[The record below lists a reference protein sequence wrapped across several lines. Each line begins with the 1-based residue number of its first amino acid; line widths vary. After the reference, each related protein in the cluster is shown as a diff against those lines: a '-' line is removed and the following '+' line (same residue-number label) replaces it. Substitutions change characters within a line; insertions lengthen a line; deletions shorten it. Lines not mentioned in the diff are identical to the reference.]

1 MFGISLLR
9 REVPDELI
17 TRHQLRGRITRRTKE
32 ADEELLFLD
41 QHCVPVLPVWKDGQ
55 LQIFAWGNRNP
66 GSRLPHT
73 NWCLIDSLK
82 EGRWEWLHPVEVCI
96 PASYACD
103 RGVWYLVT
111 EGMRGIIVE
120 EGNRQVVYPLSQ
132 QATHY
137 YEVMT
142 RNRRMPVFLGETI

>member
-17 TRHQLRGRITRRTKE
+17 ASHQLRGRITRRTKE

-41 QHCVPVLPVWKDGQ
+41 QHCVPVLPVWMNGQ
-55 LQIFAWGNRNP
+55 LQILAWGNRNAS
-66 GSRLPHT
+66 SRLPRT
-73 NWCLIDSLK
+73 TWCSCDSLK
-82 EGRWEWLHPVEVCI
+82 ESQWESLHPIEACI

-111 EGMRGIIVE
+111 EGVRGVIVE
-120 EGNRQVVYPLSQ
+120 ERNRQVVYLLSQ

-142 RNRRMPVFLGETI
+142 RNRRMPVFIGETI

>member
-9 REVPDELI
+9 REIPDELI
-17 TRHQLRGRITRRTKE
+17 AQYKLQGRITRRTKE

-41 QHCVPVLPVWKDGQ
+41 QHCVPVLPVWIDSQ
-55 LQIFAWGNRNP
+55 LQILPWGNRNP
-66 GSRLPHT
+66 GSRLPRT
-73 NWCLIDSLK
+73 SWCATESLT
-82 EGRWEWLHPVEVCI
+82 EGRWSWLQPTEVNI
-96 PASYACD
+96 PATYACD

-111 EGMRGIIVE
+111 EGIRGVVVE
-120 EGNRQVVYPLSQ
+120 ERDRHVVYPISQ

-142 RNRRMPVFLGETI
+142 RNRRMPIFVGKTI